1 MITRGANRAPRARIL
16 LSHSRVL
23 FLERKALA
31 VFISCTKFNAQRNCV
46 NLSMDKIYLLL
57 LTKRQGPTL
66 FFGNC
71 YFITFPFIYL
81 FFFFFLNCFLL
92 FRKRVATTYLTSCD
106 TLLLYIYIKV

>member
-81 FFFFFLNCFLL
+81 FFFF
-92 FRKRVATTYLTSCD
+92 S
-106 TLLLYIYIKV
+106 